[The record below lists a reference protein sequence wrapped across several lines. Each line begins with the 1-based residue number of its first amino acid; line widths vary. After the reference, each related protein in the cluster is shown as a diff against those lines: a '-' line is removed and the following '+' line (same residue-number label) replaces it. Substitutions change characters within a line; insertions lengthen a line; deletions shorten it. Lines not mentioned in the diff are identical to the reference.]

1 MTRLNTLLV
10 LVMCGLL
17 SISCAI
23 SRGESG
29 ALADIQPGKR
39 PDLATD
45 EAGLWMVVDKVEKK
59 LKTSGRRVT
68 DPQINQYVRDI
79 VCKLAGSYCSD
90 IQIYIMQVPQ
100 FNASMYPNGAMQ
112 VWTGL
117 ILRAQNEAQLAYVL
131 GHEIGH
137 YLRRHTIQAWRDA
150 QLKANLSVLFQ
161 IATAAAGVGYVG
173 PLGNLAALSSIQAFS
188 RDNEREADEVGFEL
202 ITQAGYDPRE
212 APRIWESLMKEH
224 AASERE
230 SPSIFFATHPPTEER
245 IATLKAKAQ
254 EATSQGV
261 HFFVGRVE
269 LETVALPLRAAL
281 LRDELRRGEFKE
293 SQVLLDTLIE
303 NGMGLGQLHFFQG
316 ELYRLRAEQADQ
328 EKALAAYQK
337 VLVFPDA
344 PPETHRAL
352 GLLFLK
358 AGKPTKARAAL
369 EQYLALQPDA
379 LDHAMIREYISQ
391 ME

>member
-1 MTRLNTLLV
+1 
-10 LVMCGLL
+10 
-17 SISCAI
+17 
-23 SRGESG
+23 
-29 ALADIQPGKR
+29 
-39 PDLATD
+39 
-45 EAGLWMVVDKVEKK
+45 
-59 LKTSGRRVT
+59 
-68 DPQINQYVRDI
+68 
-79 VCKLAGSYCSD
+79 
-90 IQIYIMQVPQ
+90 
-100 FNASMYPNGAMQ
+100 
-112 VWTGL
+112 
-117 ILRAQNEAQLAYVL
+117 
-131 GHEIGH
+131 
-137 YLRRHTIQAWRDA
+137 
-150 QLKANLSVLFQ
+150 
-161 IATAAAGVGYVG
+161 
-173 PLGNLAALSSIQAFS
+173 
-188 RDNEREADEVGFEL
+188 
-202 ITQAGYDPRE
+202 
-212 APRIWESLMKEH
+212 
-224 AASERE
+224 
-230 SPSIFFATHPPTEER
+230 
-245 IATLKAKAQ
+245 
-254 EATSQGV
+254 
-261 HFFVGRVE
+261 
-269 LETVALPLRAAL
+269 L